1 MKYLAV
7 LDYEHMDDGVFL
19 SSLARSLSSVDH
31 SDMLLLHG
39 ESVYTERIIQTGV
52 MRDEATIRG
61 IKDLN
66 KRLVALLADEG
77 VPAVGLHGYQR
88 SVISLKEETLHLD
101 RDYLENLP
109 GGPLTLLS
117 TLVKVPA
124 REEPAAISLP
134 RMTRF
139 LKSRLDP
146 EEVFLFAKSEESEI
160 FTESFPT
167 DSVRWEELESEF
179 REEIIPA
186 EFRDFGLP
194 VRLTTAGAFQNLPDL
209 ARTMQIL

>member
-7 LDYEHMDDGVFL
+7 LDYDHMDDGVFL
-19 SSLARSLSSVDH
+19 SSLARSLTSVDL
-31 SDMLLLHG
+31 SDIMLLHG

-77 VPAVGLHGYQR
+77 VPAVGIHGYQR
-88 SVISLKEETLHLD
+88 SVIRLEEETLQLD
-101 RDYLENLP
+101 RDYLEKLP
-109 GGPLTLLS
+109 GGPLTLIS
-117 TLVKVPA
+117 TLVKTPG
-124 REEPAAISLP
+124 REDPVAVSLP

-146 EEVFLFAKSEESEI
+146 KEVFLFAKSEESEI
-160 FTESFPT
+160 FAESFPT
-167 DSVRWEELESEF
+167 DPVRWEEMDPEF
-179 REEIIPA
+179 REEMIPA

-194 VRLTTAGAFQNLPDL
+194 VRLTTAGAFQNIPDL
-209 ARTMQIL
+209 GQTRQIL